1 MIFALNIG
9 NTHTHTYTLILACM
23 CAHTHTHGNWY
34 ALTHTYKHVC
44 AHAHTHTYLSIH
56 IQMKTVISFSESG
69 AVFTFGKSKFAE
81 NTPNKFW
88 VKNDRVLQVAC
99 GDEHTALVAGKVLEQ
114 AEVKLHL

>member
-1 MIFALNIG
+1 
-9 NTHTHTYTLILACM
+9 
-23 CAHTHTHGNWY
+23 
-34 ALTHTYKHVC
+34 
-44 AHAHTHTYLSIH
+44 
-56 IQMKTVISFSESG
+56 MKTVVSFSESG

-114 AEVKLHL
+114 TFIMIDSHSIEIFVISIIMKN

>member
-1 MIFALNIG
+1 MVTG
-9 NTHTHTYTLILACM
+9 MHTHTHTST
-23 CAHTHTHGNWY
+23 CAHTR
-34 ALTHTYKHVC
+34 
-44 AHAHTHTYLSIH
+44 THTYLSIH